1 MKSVANRLLI
11 VLIVIIIAVV
21 FFNFYTYIFAR
32 TVTGVVENVDRVSN
46 NMAIIGAQGMAPKE
60 LVFSFAVAI
69 KQADGEIVTASS
81 EDRQWAVVE
90 KGKCAEAKFYPY
102 PPWEL
107 DKSGTFHNA
116 RLIKL
121 YDCLK

>member
-1 MKSVANRLLI
+1 MKSVVNRLLI
-11 VLIVIIIAVV
+11 VLVLIIVAVV

-32 TVTGVVENVDRVSN
+32 TVSGVVENVDRVSN
-46 NMAIIGAQGMAPKE
+46 NMAIIGTQGMPAKE

-121 YDCLK
+121 YDCPK